1 MKIAKDAF
9 EYLESLTLAEL
20 LDEIDNEEAKL
31 AELLERKQL
40 IEYRITRF
48 KNDLYF
54 RRDDK

>member
-1 MKIAKDAF
+1 MKTAKDAF

-48 KNDLYF
+48 RNETHL
-54 RRDDK
+54 RRYGK